1 MRVLKSF
8 AILLALIVSLSAN
21 AASSCQTI
29 YDPYYGYR
37 TQCTA
42 GVNFAQ
48 FQTFAYQSQYQSQ
61 WCWAAAISMLYAYNG
76 FQVDQQ
82 RIVNEAYGGI
92 VNLPAQGW
100 RLAQNLNRDWVD
112 NQGKRFR
119 SRLSGLYDVYQNVV
133 GITDAQI
140 INQLSNGSPLIIG
153 AGGHAMV
160 LTEVSYYLNAYGAF
174 DGYAYAAVFDPWP
187 GRGARYLTAQEFS
200 RADLG
205 LGTMQFLA
213 SANVSSLDGNTNTGT
228 SVPVSDTPT
237 YTGRPASDNIEDDD
251 DSGGG
256 GVGVVGLWLLMM
268 ACYFRFR
275 AVVQP

>member
-1 MRVLKSF
+1 MLRLTRLL
-8 AILLALIVSLSAN
+8 ILLAVSVCSSAY
-21 AASSCQTI
+21 AASRCQTV
-29 YDPYYGYR
+29 YDPFLGYR
-37 TQCTA
+37 TQCAA
-42 GVNFAQ
+42 GVNFAK

-100 RLAQNLNRDWVD
+100 QLAQNLNRDWVD
-112 NQGKRFR
+112 NQGRRFR
-119 SRLSGLYDVYQNVV
+119 SQLTGLYDVYQGVV
-133 GITDAQI
+133 GISDAQI
-140 INQLSNGSPLIIG
+140 VNQLSNGKPLIIG

-213 SANVSSLDGNTNTGT
+213 SANVTSLEQSNDLTAVTGGSTPSFADSTTT
-228 SVPVSDTPT
+228 S
-237 YTGRPASDNIEDDD
+237 GGDDD
-251 DSGGG
+251 DDDGGG
-256 GVGVVGLWLLMM
+256 SVSLFWCLAMLVLL
-268 ACYFRFR
+268 RIR
-275 AVVQP
+275 R